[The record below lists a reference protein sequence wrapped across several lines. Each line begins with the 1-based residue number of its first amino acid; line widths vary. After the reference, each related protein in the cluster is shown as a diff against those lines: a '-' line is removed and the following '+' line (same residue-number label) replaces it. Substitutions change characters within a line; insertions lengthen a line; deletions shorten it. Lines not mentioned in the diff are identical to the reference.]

1 MSEDTSRLDEW
12 FEAAS
17 ARLLDEFEQRLDKR
31 LQRLEA
37 LTQAMTTLVGDPL
50 DALTQNLRE
59 LALLPPME
67 ADNTRIDVTVAIN
80 ALIREAKAR
89 EVLLQ
94 DLLAKVDELTDVI
107 VG

>member
-17 ARLLDEFEQRLDKR
+17 ARLLDEFERRLEKR

-50 DALTQNLRE
+50 DALTQNLRDI
-59 LALLPPME
+59 ALLPPTDAE
-67 ADNTRIDVTVAIN
+67 DARIDVTVAIN

-89 EVLLQ
+89 EVMLQ
-94 DLLAKVDELTDVI
+94 DLLVKVDELTEVI